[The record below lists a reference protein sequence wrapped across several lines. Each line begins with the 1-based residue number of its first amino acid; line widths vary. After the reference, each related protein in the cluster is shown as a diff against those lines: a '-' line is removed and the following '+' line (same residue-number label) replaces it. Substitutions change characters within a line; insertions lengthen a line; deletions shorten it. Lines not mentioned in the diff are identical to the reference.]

1 MTSLSSIRI
10 HPVKSTAIRLVG
22 EADVD
27 ALGLVGDRRWMVVD
41 GDGECVTARTD
52 RRLFTIVADTA
63 HTAPGL
69 PVPLRLSAPGF
80 GAIDVPVSGSEAIRV
95 TVFGRALRARSA
107 SPEVRHWLQAVL
119 QRRDVDL
126 VQMVEPRPLN
136 PAYAEAGEATAFAD
150 GYPVTLASESSLRQ
164 LRDWIGEGAQSALP
178 MDRFRPNLVVTGDVA
193 PFAEDTWRRVRIG
206 AITFRVVKGIDRCAM
221 TLLDPATLVSGAEP
235 IHTLARY
242 RKWDGAT
249 WFGVQLIPDNPGS
262 ILVGDSVTPT

>member
-1 MTSLSSIRI
+1 
-10 HPVKSTAIRLVG
+10 
-22 EADVD
+22 
-27 ALGLVGDRRWMVVD
+27 MVVD

-178 MDRFRPNLVVTGDVA
+178 MDRFRPNLVVAGCPA
-193 PFAEDTWRRVRIG
+193 SSEDTWARFRIG
-206 AITFRVVKGIDRCAM
+206 SVVFRAGGPCARCAVP
-221 TLLDPATLVSGAEP
+221 TIEQETAERGKEP
-235 IHTLARY
+235 LRTLATY
-242 RKWDGAT
+242 RRDATDPRRRSRPRSRSARSPRSSADDCAGTAPPRSTARPGACRSSPPRSRARL
-249 WFGVQLIPDNPGS
+249 FQIPPARGR
-262 ILVGDSVTPT
+262 GGA